1 MITFFK
7 KISDL
12 KTELSSLAE
21 SEQIVDFNIA
31 LRTSEVATIRI
42 LVEETST
49 FNPEDFASEK
59 KYPLGFEFEVLTPDE
74 VASDDYLTG
83 LFVEKGAINLRDS
96 RKRLGHML
104 NVSAGDD
111 YIPPCPIVTFYSYKG
126 GMGRSTTL
134 AAFATY
140 CAAIRLENGIEK
152 KPLRTVI
159 IDCDFEAPGFT
170 NYFLEVPYAA
180 NQRNGLIEYLTDK
193 AFGMDVEL
201 RKHVWE
207 VSKEYAGEGEIYVM
221 PAGNLDTEQEEGDF
235 LRNSLNHYLE
245 GLARLDIS
253 SPQYIINQFR
263 GLVADIYA
271 ELRPDII
278 LIDSR
283 TGFNDIFG
291 ITAFGLSKLVVGF
304 FGNNAQSHPGLYL
317 FLSLIAQMKNGSGL
331 VVNSIVP
338 EANRRK
344 WFSEFQEQV
353 KQISKQLS
361 TGDELLDIPSFLVR
375 RNDTLA
381 VIGTSS
387 EDKLDFIDLVH
398 RRTFPDYNE
407 LFDKIHDLA
416 LDTLALAKS
425 EQEAEASQTDSDE
438 STVLSGELAEPNPI
452 LKLKAELLS
461 SLKASLPDLYAENI
475 NMEDEFQENR
485 FFFRAC
491 MEDIFNLDKILIIG
505 NKGTGKTYL
514 YRALK
519 NIDIV
524 KELQRRANKQ
534 KGRYEF
540 MHLIDIQAD
549 KFIDTELLT
558 GEEGAFETDKFYHR
572 FWVVYIWNAVML
584 EAESRLGYRSRLVPI
599 KPIRSD
605 AITAAFFKSSIQDDN
620 KIIAIEEDLYALDEF
635 LKTNGQSRNLIVIFD
650 QLDEIVKPH
659 KWSERV
665 APLINFWKRL
675 PYSKIQPKIFVR
687 RDLFRKLGNITNS
700 NELENKAIDIKW
712 SQEELFAY
720 FFKLLFS
727 SSRDEFLKLMKH
739 YGDAPNPVFKQ
750 IEKKSQEQFPLEAG
764 LLKPCVQAFFGKY
777 AGRNNQPHFGGSY
790 DWIYNNL
797 KNADDTISLR
807 PFVDWLKFA
816 VEEAIDDV
824 EKNKKEKPIL
834 DQQYYSDEKVRRKA
848 SQQHFQ
854 ELAKETG
861 NKDLKLVFDFISR
874 NTKYRYQEFNQEDF
888 VGLMSAIFAE
898 YAGEIKN
905 KSVESLTELLIVN
918 GIIKEE
924 HHSRGIIKYTFP
936 MLYKYHLALRERT
949 AHYSARG

>member
-7 KISDL
+7 RISDL
-12 KTELSSLAE
+12 KTDLSSLVEAG
-21 SEQIVDFNIA
+21 QIADFNVT
-31 LRTSEVATIRI
+31 LRTSGVAAIRV
-42 LVEETST
+42 LVEEAST
-49 FNPEDFASEK
+49 FNLDNFATEK
-59 KYPLGFEFEVLTPDE
+59 KYPEGFEFEVLTREE
-74 VASDDYLTG
+74 VAEDDYLIG
-83 LFVEKGAINLRDS
+83 LFAEKGDVNLRDS

-111 YIPPCPIVTFYSYKG
+111 YVPPCPIVTFYSYKG

-140 CAAIRLENGIEK
+140 CAAIHLENGREK
-152 KPLRTVI
+152 KPLKTVI

-170 NYFLEVPYAA
+170 NYFLEVPYAT
-180 NQRNGLIEYLTDK
+180 NQRNGVIEYLSDK
-193 AFGMDVEL
+193 AFGMNPDL
-201 RKHVWE
+201 RKYVWE

-235 LRNSLNHYLE
+235 FGNGLNHYLE

-253 SPQYIINQFR
+253 SPQYIVNQFR

-271 ELRPDII
+271 ELKPDII

-304 FGNNAQSHPGLYL
+304 FGNNVQSHPGLYL
-317 FLSLIAQMKNGSGL
+317 FLSLIAQMKNGSGI

-344 WFSEFQEQV
+344 WFGEFQDQV
-353 KQISKQLS
+353 KQISKHLS
-361 TGDELLDIPSFLVR
+361 TGDELLDIPSFVIR
-375 RNDTLA
+375 HNGTLA

-398 RRTFPDYNE
+398 QRTFFDYND

-425 EQEAEASQTDSDE
+425 EQDAEASESEREESAALSNE
-438 STVLSGELAEPNPI
+438 STDPNSPLQLKADLLS
-452 LKLKAELLS
+452 KLKE
-461 SLKASLPDLYAENI
+461 SLPGLYAEG
-475 NMEDEFQENR
+475 MDMKDEFNKHR

-505 NKGTGKTYL
+505 SKGTGKTYL

-519 NIDIV
+519 EQDIV
-524 KELQRRANKQ
+524 QELQTRAK
-534 KGRYEF
+534 KEGARYEF
-540 MHLIDIQAD
+540 MHLIDSQAN

-584 EAESRLGYRSRLVPI
+584 EAETRLGYKSQLAPM
-599 KPIRSD
+599 PIRSD
-605 AITAAFFKSSIQDDN
+605 AITAAFFKSSIQDDSM
-620 KIIAIEEDLYALDEF
+620 IIAIEKDLYALDEF
-635 LKTNGQSRNLIVIFD
+635 LKNNGQSRNLIVIFD
-650 QLDEIVKPH
+650 HLDEIVKPH

-665 APLINFWKRL
+665 APLINFWKRH
-675 PYSKIQPKIFVR
+675 PYSKIQPKVFVR

-700 NELENKAIDIKW
+700 NELENKAIDIEW
-712 SQEELFAY
+712 TQEELFAY

-727 SSRDEFLKLMKH
+727 TSREGFLKIMKY
-739 YGDAPNPVFKQ
+739 YGDTPNPVFKQ
-750 IEKKSQEQFPLEAG
+750 IDKKSQEQFPLESG
-764 LLKPCVQAFFGKY
+764 LLRPCVQAFFGKY
-777 AGRNNQPHFGGSY
+777 AGRNNQPHFGESY
-790 DWIYNNL
+790 DWVYKNL

-816 VEEAIDDV
+816 VEEAVNDS
-824 EKNKKEKPIL
+824 ETNKKEKPIL
-834 DQQYYSDEKVRRKA
+834 DQQYYSSEKVRLKA
-848 SQQHFQ
+848 SQRYFG
-854 ELAKETG
+854 ELSKDKG
-861 NKDLKLVFDFISR
+861 NADLKLVFDFISR

-888 VGLMSAIFAE
+888 VGLMRAIIAE
-898 YAGEIKN
+898 SGSEIKN

-924 HHSRGIIKYTFP
+924 HLSRGVIKYTFP

-949 AHYSARG
+949 AYYSARG

>member
-7 KISDL
+7 KISNL
-12 KTELSSLAE
+12 KTDLSGLVE
-21 SEQIVDFNIA
+21 IGQIADYNVT
-31 LRTSEVATIRI
+31 LRTSGVATIRVI
-42 LVEETST
+42 AEEGST
-49 FNPEDFASEK
+49 FNPDNFATEK
-59 KYPLGFEFEVLTPDE
+59 KYPEGFEFEVLTREE
-74 VASDDYLTG
+74 VAEDDYLAG
-83 LFVEKGAINLRDS
+83 LFAEKGDINLRDS

-111 YIPPCPIVTFYSYKG
+111 YVPPCPIVTFYSYKG

-140 CAAIRLENGIEK
+140 CAAIRLENGREK
-152 KPLRTVI
+152 KPLKTVI

-170 NYFLEVPYAA
+170 NYFLEVPYAT
-180 NQRNGLIEYLTDK
+180 NHRNGVIEYLSDK
-193 AFGMDVEL
+193 AFGMNIDL
-201 RKHVWE
+201 RKYVWE

-221 PAGNLDTEQEEGDF
+221 PAGNLDTEQEDGDF
-235 LRNSLNHYLE
+235 LGNSLNHYLE

-253 SPQYIINQFR
+253 SPQYIVNQFR
-263 GLVADIYA
+263 GLVADIFE
-271 ELRPDII
+271 ELNPDII

-304 FGNNAQSHPGLYL
+304 FGNNVQSHPGLYL

-338 EANRRK
+338 EANQRK
-344 WFSEFQEQV
+344 WFGEFQEQV

-398 RRTFPDYNE
+398 QRTFPDYNKM
-407 LFDKIHDLA
+407 FDKIHDLA

-425 EQEAEASQTDSDE
+425 EQETETSQADYEE
-438 STVLSGELAEPNPI
+438 STAESGELTGQNPT
-452 LKLKAELLS
+452 LKLKEEVLG

-475 NMEDEFQENR
+475 NMEEEFKNHR
-485 FFFRAC
+485 FFFRVC

-505 NKGTGKTYL
+505 SKGTGKTYL
-514 YRALK
+514 YKALK
-519 NIDIV
+519 EPDIV
-524 KELQRRANKQ
+524 QELQKRANKIA
-534 KGRYEF
+534 GRYEF
-540 MHLIDIQAD
+540 MHLIDSQAD

-558 GEEGAFETDKFYHR
+558 GAEGAFETDKFYHR
-572 FWVVYIWNAVML
+572 FWIVYIWNAVML
-584 EAESRLGYRSRLVPI
+584 ESESRLGYKSHLAPI
-599 KPIRSD
+599 KSIRSD
-605 AITAAFFKSSIQDDN
+605 TTTETFFKNSIQDDN
-620 KIIAIEEDLYALDEF
+620 KIIAIEEDLYALDQF
-635 LKTNGQSRNLIVIFD
+635 LKTNGQSKNLIVIFD

-659 KWSERV
+659 KWSQRV

-675 PYSKIQPKIFVR
+675 PYSKIHPKIFVR

-700 NELENKAIDIKW
+700 NELENKAIDIEW

-727 SSRDEFLKLMKH
+727 TSREKFLQIMKL
-739 YGDAPNPVFKQ
+739 YGDTPHEVFKQ
-750 IEKKSQEQFPLEAG
+750 IERKSQAQIPLEAG
-764 LLKPCVQAFFGKY
+764 LLKPCVWAFFGKY
-777 AGRNNQPHFGGSY
+777 AGRNNQTHFGESY
-790 DWIYNNL
+790 DWVYKNL

-816 VEEAIDDV
+816 VGEAINDA
-824 EKNKKEKPIL
+824 ERNKKEKPVL
-834 DQQYYSDEKVRRKA
+834 DQQYYSSEKVRQKA
-848 SQQHFQ
+848 SQRYFE
-854 ELAKETG
+854 ELAKDKG
-861 NKDLKLVFDFISR
+861 NADLKLVFEFISR

-888 VGLMSAIFAE
+888 VNLMRAILAE
-898 YAGEIKN
+898 YSSEIKN

-924 HHSRGIIKYTFP
+924 HHSRGVSSNTPFQCSTNITW
-936 MLYKYHLALRERT
+936 R
-949 AHYSARG
+949 